1 MQLIRIERE
10 SNDRIAFNS
19 ATDLYVCYWIKEYK
33 IEKEKK
39 EDSIDE
45 KNYLGKEGGIA
56 WRTTDFTQVEDV

>member
-33 IEKEKK
+33 IEKEKRK
-39 EDSIDE
+39 I
-45 KNYLGKEGGIA
+45 
-56 WRTTDFTQVEDV
+56 Q